1 MTLPATILL
10 DLDDTI
16 LDDTGAVGDCWR
28 RACAEDVVDPAA
40 LEETVLAVSAWYW
53 GDPDRHRTGR
63 ADLLAATTTVVEL
76 ALERLGRPDAEAAAR
91 IAGRYRAM
99 RDEATCLLPGA
110 VATLERLRE
119 RGVALG
125 LITNGAAAP
134 QRAKLARFDLE
145 RHFDYVGV
153 EGELGFGKPD
163 PRAYTTAVA
172 ALGCDP
178 GATWMVGD
186 NLEWDVL
193 APQRQGIHGVWVN
206 PGNRQPPPGSPP
218 PLRVIAALSELDRNL

>member
-1 MTLPATILL
+1 VTLPATILL

-16 LDDTGAVGDCWR
+16 LDDTGPVGDCWR
-28 RACAEDVVDPAA
+28 RACAEDAVDPAA
-40 LEETVLAVSAWYW
+40 LEESVLAVSAWYW
-53 GDPDRHRTGR
+53 GDPERHRAGR
-63 ADLLAATTTVVEL
+63 ADLLRATTTVVEL
-76 ALERLGRPDAEAAAR
+76 ALERLGRPDADAAAR
-91 IAGRYRAM
+91 IAGRYRAL

-110 VATLERLRE
+110 VATLERLRA

-172 ALGCDP
+172 ALGCEP
-178 GATWMVGD
+178 AAAWMVGD

-206 PGNRQPPPGSPP
+206 PAGRQPPPGAPA
-218 PLRVIAALSELDRNL
+218 PLRVIAAISELDRNL